1 MYFVYVCETC
11 PISWYKPALPSQFRD
26 LARFHALGIV
36 LRRRKPEVF
45 WGAVREACINFRHD
59 QPMEE
64 NEKFMRSFQVSSF
77 DLVVASVPELL
88 AIVDKERLRKAVVVG
103 WVQESINEPFASI
116 CHMDFWVNNMM
127 FAYDSSGIPD
137 RFKMV
142 DFQLT
147 EIGSPIRD
155 LLFFVYTSASSDA
168 LRQVDELLSEY
179 HEELVRYVRLHGE
192 DTDDMGWEA
201 FDKEIAATV
210 KLEFSEVFVMLATI
224 RSEAK
229 VAREATNSTE
239 SFTREQ
245 GISEQARTRYVEFIS
260 DWAKRGWL

>member
-1 MYFVYVCETC
+1 MRE
-11 PISWYKPALPSQFRD
+11 

-36 LRRRKPEVF
+36 LRRRKPDVF

-59 QPMEE
+59 VPSEE
-64 NEKFMRSFQVSSF
+64 NEKVMRSFHEGSF
-77 DLVVASVPELL
+77 DSVVANVPELL
-88 AIVDKERLRKAVVVG
+88 DIVDRERLRKAVVVG
-103 WVQESINEPFASI
+103 VAKESINEPFASI

-127 FAYDSSGIPD
+127 FAYDASGLPD
-137 RFKMV
+137 RVKMV

-155 LLFFVYTSASSDA
+155 LLFFVYTSADSA
-168 LRQVDELLSEY
+168 VLRQADTLLREY
-179 HEELVRYVRLHGE
+179 HGELVRYVRLHGE
-192 DTDDMGWEA
+192 ATGDMGWEA
-201 FDKEIAATV
+201 FDKEVATTV
-210 KLEFSEVFVMLATI
+210 KMEFSKVFVMLAII

-229 VAREATNSTE
+229 VARESTVSAE

-245 GISEQARTRYVEFIS
+245 GISEPARTRYVEFVS